1 MKKQIFLL
9 ASLILLAA
17 SCKKDN
23 DLSKSI
29 FIHDPEFTELPAYS
43 EWGYNTF
50 GAYYDREIF
59 VSNNNA
65 VPVKVIATD
74 SSFTFMLSGQKSELG
89 HYFYDYH
96 YSYYYN
102 AKPMKMTFDLPGFL
116 PSTYQDLVNLND
128 VTFDL
133 KNSKCKVMVS
143 FDNISYPAVILSG
156 ELHFKRA
163 QNLQVDMDQV
173 EVILSGYFELRA
185 SINNEFISISDGR
198 FDLGVSTENFFK
210 N

>member
-1 MKKQIFLL
+1 MKKQI
-9 ASLILLAA
+9 LILAA
-17 SCKKDN
+17 CVLVVISCKKDY

-29 FIHDPEFTELPAYS
+29 FIPDPEFIELPAYS

-59 VSNNNA
+59 VSNNSA

-74 SSFTFMLSGQKSELG
+74 SSFTFIMSGQKGEMG
-89 HYFYDYH
+89 HYFND
-96 YSYYYN
+96 YYYYYYP
-102 AKPMKMTFDLPGFL
+102 APMKMTFNLPGFI
-116 PSTYQDLVNLND
+116 PSTYLDLVNLDD

-133 KNSKCKVMVS
+133 KDTLCKVMIS
-143 FDNISYPAVILSG
+143 IDSNIYPAVISSG
-156 ELHFKRA
+156 ELQFKRA
-163 QNLQVDMDQV
+163 QNLHVDMNQV

-185 SINNEFISISDGR
+185 SINNEFISISNGR
-198 FDLGVSTENFFK
+198 FDVGVSTDNFFK